1 MKDMLKIHRLLKS
14 FKKGNEEVNVLNDIT
29 FHVGTGEFI
38 SIVGPSGCGKS
49 TLLNLIAGFDDFD
62 SGRIMLKDK
71 KIMNPEPSRIMVFQD
86 FNQLFPWKT
95 VLENVIFPLN
105 LNRKTLSSQSRKD
118 LAKSYLKMVKLE
130 DYLNYY
136 PHEISGGMKQRVA
149 IARALVMKPKVL
161 LMDEPFGS
169 LDMQIKS
176 EMHKILLQLWEE
188 TETTIV
194 FVTHDIQEAVILSDR
209 IIIMGNSPQ
218 SVKGEIINE
227 LERPRDKLS
236 LEFIEMVKEVLE
248 KIKE

>member
-149 IARALVMKPKVL
+149 IARALAMKPKVL

-218 SVKGEIINE
+218 SIKGEIINE